1 MRAFRPLW
9 RRSFSILSFPSPP
22 PPPPFFLRYALL
34 AFFQP
39 PLPNSSNPDSQPRLF
54 PRVRFLND
62 DFFLLLQYFSFRL
75 HPLSRVASSPDF
87 NEAFWP
93 LLPLLGLRSFRVR
106 VRTSNGENSVA
117 PTKIFDFR
125 RCCEEKEKRKKLK
138 VSVGLLLSW
147 LFRCASMEEDRG
159 CTFLP
164 F

>member
-22 PPPPFFLRYALL
+22 LPPFSCATL
-34 AFFQP
+34 
-39 PLPNSSNPDSQPRLF
+39 
-54 PRVRFLND
+54 
-62 DFFLLLQYFSFRL
+62 FLLSSSLLCRTLQTRTLSHGSFHVFVSLMTTSFFSFNISL
-75 HPLSRVASSPDF
+75 SACIHGLSRVASSPDF